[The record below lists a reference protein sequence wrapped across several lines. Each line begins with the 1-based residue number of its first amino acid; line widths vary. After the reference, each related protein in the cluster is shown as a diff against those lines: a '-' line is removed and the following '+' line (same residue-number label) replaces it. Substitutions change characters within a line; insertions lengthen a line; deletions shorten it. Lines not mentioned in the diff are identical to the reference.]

1 MRQQQSLPSSQ
12 NKNAAAIR
20 RIALGAGIAIVLMI
34 IFISSVKVPDPSWGS
49 YWYIRPIIVIAFAGA
64 AGGAYYHFV
73 AASHYRG
80 WRRGLMLVSC
90 LIVYIVGL
98 WLGSVIGL
106 NGTLWD

>member
-1 MRQQQSLPSSQ
+1 MKQQQSLPLSPNSRS
-12 NKNAAAIR
+12 AAIR
-20 RIALGAGIAIVLMI
+20 RIAIGASIAIVLMI
-34 IFISSVKVPDPSWGS
+34 IFTSSVKTPDPSWGS

-80 WRRGLMLVSC
+80 WRKGLMLVSS

-98 WLGSVIGL
+98 WLGSVLGL